1 MDTKTLF
8 RERRSVGHFDTSR
21 TIDDTLLKKIID
33 LAVLAPSGFNLQ
45 PWRIIAVKSSQ
56 GKKRLQEL
64 SNNQPK
70 VSESSVTLI
79 VVGDR
84 EGYSDSNPVWAEMLQ
99 TVGGNAEVVNGA
111 KKAAAYLYGNSEERK
126 IKFAESNAGL
136 LSMSLMLAAKEYG
149 VDSHP
154 LSGIDFEGI
163 HKEFGLKESESA
175 VMLIS
180 LGYFDATKNLYP
192 RRKRRMFE
200 EITTIA

>member
-1 MDTKTLF
+1 M
-8 RERRSVGHFDTSR
+8 
-21 TIDDTLLKKIID
+21 
-33 LAVLAPSGFNLQ
+33 
-45 PWRIIAVKSSQ
+45 
-56 GKKRLQEL
+56 
-64 SNNQPK
+64 
-70 VSESSVTLI
+70 TLI

-111 KKAAAYLYGNSEERK
+111 KKAAAYLYGTSEERK

-180 LGYFDATKNLYP
+180 LGYFDTSKNLYP

-200 EITTIA
+200 EITTMA